1 MDSLIVVNPPAA
13 AHPDSLDVEI
23 VERKGRGHPDTICD
37 ALAEA
42 FSIGLSRAYYE
53 RCGAILHHN
62 VDKVL
67 LRGGSSTPGFGG
79 GEVRDPIEIF
89 LAGRATSVIDDV
101 RIPVGDIAEH
111 TSHTW
116 LRANL
121 HALDLDRHV
130 RVHALVKPGSAA
142 LTALV
147 PRAAAGPSL
156 ANDTSFGVGYWPPS
170 QMERVVLAVEAA
182 LTSPETIAA
191 HPVIGEDVKV
201 MGVRYGDAIDLTVA
215 CAFVDRHLPGLA
227 EYMGAKALVSR
238 LAERAALEVGR
249 HRVRVTV
256 NAADD
261 PVSGRV
267 YLTVT
272 GTSAESAD
280 DGEAGRGNRVG
291 GLITPYR
298 PATLEAAAGKNV
310 VSHVGKTYNIVAHQI
325 ARDIVSTHPEVAEA
339 TCILASRIGWPVD
352 TPQLVDLQIRT
363 RDDLPLEA
371 IRERV
376 GITASNGL
384 RGLARLPQL
393 LLDRASIESPAAWP
407 GITLF

>member
-1 MDSLIVVNPPAA
+1 MGSYIVVNPPAA
-13 AHPDSLDVEI
+13 THPDLLNVEM
-23 VERKGRGHPDTICD
+23 VERKGRGHPDTMCD

-42 FSIGLSRAYYE
+42 FSIGLSRAYYD

-67 LRGGSSTPGFGG
+67 LKAGSSTPAFGG
-79 GEVRDPIEIF
+79 GEVGDPLEIF
-89 LAGRATSVIDDV
+89 LAGRATCVIDDV
-101 RIPVGDIAEH
+101 RIPVGDIAAH
-111 TSHTW
+111 TSHSW

-121 HALDLDRHV
+121 HALDPDRHV
-130 RVHALVKPGSAA
+130 RVHVLVEPGSAA

-147 PRAAAGPSL
+147 PRAASDPSL

-182 LTSPETIAA
+182 LTSSETIAA

-201 MGVRYGDAIDLTVA
+201 MGVRRGDAIDLTVA
-215 CAFVDRHLPGLA
+215 CAFVDRYLPRLA
-227 EYMGAKALVSR
+227 EYVDAKAVVSR
-238 LAERAALEVGR
+238 LAERAALEIAR

-261 PVSGRV
+261 PASGRV

-272 GTSAESAD
+272 GTSAESGD
-280 DGEAGRGNRVG
+280 DGEVGRGNRVG
-291 GLITPYR
+291 GLIAPYR
-298 PATLEAAAGKNV
+298 PATQEAAAGKNV
-310 VSHVGKTYNIVAHQI
+310 VSHAGKTYNIVAHQI
-325 ARDIVSTHPEVAEA
+325 AKDIVSTHAEVAEA
-339 TCILASRIGWPVD
+339 ACFLASRIGWPVE
-352 TPQLVDLQIRT
+352 TPQLVDLRIRT
-363 RDDLPLEA
+363 HDDLPLDT

-376 GITASNGL
+376 QETASNGL

-407 GITLF
+407 GIPLF

>member
-1 MDSLIVVNPPAA
+1 MDNSIVVNPPAA
-13 AHPDSLDVEI
+13 AHPDSLSVEM

-42 FSIGLSRAYYE
+42 FSIGLSRAYYD

-67 LRGGSSTPGFGG
+67 LKGGSSTPRFGG
-79 GEVRDPIEIF
+79 GEVSDPLEIF

-101 RIPVGDIAEH
+101 EIPVVDIAEH

-116 LRANL
+116 LRANF
-121 HALDLDRHV
+121 HALDPDRHV
-130 RVHALVKPGSAA
+130 RMHVLVKPGSAA

-147 PRAAAGPSL
+147 PRAATGPSL
-156 ANDTSFGVGYWPPS
+156 ANDTSFGVGYAPLS
-170 QMERVVLAVEAA
+170 QLERVVLAVEAT

-201 MGVRYGDAIDLTVA
+201 MGVRRGDAIDLTVA
-215 CAFVDRHLPGLA
+215 CAFVDRYLPGLA
-227 EYMGAKALVSR
+227 EYMDAKTVVSR
-238 LAERAALEVGR
+238 LVERAALEVAH

-261 PVSGRV
+261 PISGRV

-272 GTSAESAD
+272 GTSAESGD
-280 DGEAGRGNRVG
+280 DGEVGRGNRVG
-291 GLITPYR
+291 GLIAPYR

-310 VSHVGKTYNIVAHQI
+310 VSHAGKTYNIVAHQI
-325 ARDIVSTHPEVAEA
+325 AKDIVSIHPEVAEA

-363 RDDLPLEA
+363 RDDLPLDA

-376 GITASNGL
+376 RITASNGL

-393 LLDRASIESPAAWP
+393 LLDRALIESPAAWP
-407 GITLF
+407 GISLF